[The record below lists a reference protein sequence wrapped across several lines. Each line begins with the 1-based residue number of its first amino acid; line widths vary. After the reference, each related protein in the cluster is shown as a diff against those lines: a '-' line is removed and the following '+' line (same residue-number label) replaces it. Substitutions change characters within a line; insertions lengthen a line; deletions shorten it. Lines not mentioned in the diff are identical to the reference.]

1 MIGPF
6 AAALFD
12 LDDTLHDD
20 GTTYR
25 TAALRAAGEV
35 AHAHGVAPEALVDAY
50 VAELERF
57 WLRLSAGDLRVSI
70 RRERVRM
77 WATALE
83 RVRIAADRAVL
94 AERLASAYV
103 THRDGLLQPFPGAL
117 DLLVRLR
124 AAGRKTGLVTNGFA
138 ETHRDKVALLGFGD
152 AFDTI
157 VFADQAGYIKPD
169 PRIFLHACEQI
180 AVAPRDGVMIGDR
193 YERGRP
199 RRRRGRPRHRVAEP
213 GGRTGAAGRPA
224 PRRDRVVV
232 RRGRQGPRLRARRG
246 GCNALRR
253 DAVLRE

>member
-1 MIGPF
+1 
-6 AAALFD
+6 
-12 LDDTLHDD
+12 
-20 GTTYR
+20 
-25 TAALRAAGEV
+25 
-35 AHAHGVAPEALVDAY
+35 
-50 VAELERF
+50 
-57 WLRLSAGDLRVSI
+57 
-70 RRERVRM
+70 M

-83 RVRIAADRAVL
+83 RVRIGADRAVL

-193 YERGRP
+193 YERDV
-199 RRRRGRPRHRVAEP
+199 RGAAEVGLATVWLNPAGEPVPP
-213 GGRTGAAGRPA
+213 GGPRPDAIVSSFAEVAKVLGFAQDVAAATPSAGTRS
-224 PRRDRVVV
+224 
-232 RRGRQGPRLRARRG
+232 
-246 GCNALRR
+246 
-253 DAVLRE
+253 